1 MKNMIKAILII
12 VAIGVFGFYSSWLAW
27 GHDNTITDT
36 IKTDTVKIKKPQD
49 TIVDVKGKYVL
60 FIGDSHTSNPGGWQT
75 ILSNETKM
83 RMNNISVGG
92 KTTSWMFERAKES
105 VHEGL
110 DYCFIYGGANDMYNS
125 QITIE
130 SAVRNIQKIV
140 NICNSKGVYPVVI
153 TGFNPLVCIN
163 TPENPNYR
171 LKYSNFQNE
180 LVNKIEGAPV
190 IITHVVEKKDCW
202 DGLCHMG
209 PSGHRKI
216 ANHIIKK
223 MRFKTY

>member
-1 MKNMIKAILII
+1 MKNLVKAIILVI
-12 VAIGVFGFYSSWLAW
+12 VIGILGFITSWKVW
-27 GHDNTITDT
+27 GQDNKI
-36 IKTDTVKIKKPQD
+36 TDTVKIDTVKVKPQD

-92 KTTSWMFERAKES
+92 KTTGWMLERAKES
-105 VHEGL
+105 IHEGL
-110 DYCFIYGGANDMYNS
+110 DYCFIYGGANDTYNS
-125 QITIE
+125 KITIE
-130 SAVRNIQKIV
+130 SAVKNVQKIV
-140 NICNSKGVYPVVI
+140 NICNSKGVIPVVI

-163 TPENPNYR
+163 TPENPNYKI
-171 LKYSNFQNE
+171 KYSNFQNE
-180 LVNKIEGAPV
+180 LVNKIEGANV
-190 IITHVVEKKDCW
+190 VITHVVDRKDCW

-216 ANHIIKK
+216 ARHIIKK
-223 MRFKTY
+223 MKFKTY

>member
-1 MKNMIKAILII
+1 MKNIIKATLI
-12 VAIGVFGFYSSWLAW
+12 VVTIGVFGFLSSWVAW
-27 GHDNTITDT
+27 GHVEPTN
-36 IKTDTVKIKKPQD
+36 DTVKFDTVKLKPQD

-92 KTTSWMFERAKES
+92 KTTGWMLERAKES
-105 VHEGL
+105 VHENL
-110 DYCFIYGGANDMYNS
+110 DYCFIYGGANDMYS
-125 QITIE
+125 SSIKIE
-130 SAVRNIQKIV
+130 TAIKNIQVIV
-140 NICNSKGVYPVVI
+140 NICNAKGVKPVVI
-153 TGFNPLVCIN
+153 TGFDPLVCVN
-163 TPENPNYR
+163 TPDNPNYP
-171 LKYSNFQNE
+171 LKYSKFQNE
-180 LVNKIEGAPV
+180 LINKIEGAPV
-190 IITHVVEKKDCW
+190 IITYVVDKKDCW

-216 ANHIIKK
+216 ANQIIKK